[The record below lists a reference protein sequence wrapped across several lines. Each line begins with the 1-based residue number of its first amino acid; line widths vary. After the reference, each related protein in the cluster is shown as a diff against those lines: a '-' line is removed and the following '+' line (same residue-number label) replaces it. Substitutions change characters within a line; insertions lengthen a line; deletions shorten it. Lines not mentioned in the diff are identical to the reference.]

1 MAPLMFD
8 CFTNVPNF
16 APYTA
21 LPSNINLAEGTGG
34 TAALSPKERHWKKQL
49 AKMDFT
55 KPDRIN
61 DDLFNRYIWFTIK
74 GDAPYPAKFVGGHGR
89 GLKQLG
95 LMLDKNAVEENDDD

>member
-8 CFTNVPNF
+8 CFTNTPNF
-16 APYTA
+16 TPYTA
-21 LPSNINLAEGTGG
+21 LPNNIDLAEGAGG
-34 TAALSPKERHWKKQL
+34 SSSLTPKQRYWARKLQ
-49 AKMDFT
+49 KMDFS

-89 GLKQLG
+89 GLKALG
-95 LMLDKNAVEENDDD
+95 LVLDKNARDDDDD